1 MSALDPSAPGL
12 PIAPGGGGGASIPV
26 SDPADLLAGATASLI
41 MGTDS
46 GGDGALVTADAVV
59 WANRRP
65 AATANTRLL
74 WECDGTSGA
83 VANTGSLGAS
93 GNLTAG
99 GALVRNNISLVS
111 TLGAGIYCD
120 GTSTGQAVGA
130 VGVIPTGASSSITA
144 WVSAVVPSGW
154 TGNQTLLAR
163 DYAASGW
170 APPYIGIMLSLRGG
184 TRAVAHVNGGGTYAS
199 ADIALAA
206 SSGQLLIGLTYD
218 GTTLS
223 LWADGVLRGTAGA
236 SGAIDWGTA
245 GKWHLGANESGEYF
259 TGTILR
265 AGVEQGVWDAAR
277 WRQETLRAR
286 GNWIAP

>member
-1 MSALDPSAPGL
+1 MSTLGDTTTPTNL
-12 PIAPGGGGGASIPV
+12 GGGGSLPTTDFANVLS
-26 SDPADLLAGATASLI
+26 GATASRI
-41 MGTDS
+41 AATTS
-46 GGDGALVTADAVV
+46 GGAGALITSDAAL
-59 WANRRP
+59 WSNRRP
-65 AATANTRLL
+65 PASANTRLL

-83 VANTGSLGAS
+83 VANTGSLGSS

-99 GALVRNNISLVS
+99 GALARNSISLVS

-130 VGVIPTGASSSITA
+130 AGVIPTGASSSITA

-154 TGNQTLLAR
+154 SGNQTLLAR

-184 TRAVAHVNGGGTYAS
+184 SRAVAHVNGGGTYAA
-199 ADIALAA
+199 ADIGLAS
-206 SSGQLLIGLTYD
+206 SSGQLFIGLTYD

-223 LWADGVLRGTAGA
+223 LWADGVLLGTAGA
-236 SGAIDWGTA
+236 SGAIDWGTG

>member
-1 MSALDPSAPGL
+1 MPATLNGSLV
-12 PIAPGGGGGASIPV
+12 GGGGGGSSLPV
-26 SDPADLLAGATASLI
+26 TTFADVLAGATASRI
-41 MGTDS
+41 AATDS
-46 GGDGALVTADAVV
+46 SGTGALITSDAAL
-59 WANRRP
+59 WSNRRP

-93 GNLTAG
+93 GDLTAG
-99 GALVRNNISLVS
+99 GALVRNNVSLVS

-130 VGVIPTGASSSITA
+130 AGVIPTGASSSITA

-154 TGNQTLLAR
+154 SGNQTLLAR

-170 APPYIGIMLSLRGG
+170 GPPYIGIMLSLRGG
-184 TRAVAHVNGGGTYAS
+184 TRAVAHVNGGGTYAA
-199 ADIALAA
+199 ADIGLA
-206 SSGQLLIGLTYD
+206 STSGQLFIGLTYD
-218 GTTLS
+218 GATLS
-223 LWADGVLRGTAGA
+223 LWADGVLLGTAGA
-236 SGAIDWGTA
+236 SGAIDWGTG

-265 AGVEQGVWDAAR
+265 AGVEQGLWDAAR